1 MKNDIYLINN
11 NKLLVFASKR
21 NIKDS
26 NSRKKNLIFRN
37 EKISYIIIIALL
49 ILLYIILYI
58 FLVNNKEYRGM
69 PNLKNQNNKNL
80 FITLENTSKIIN
92 ITTEEDGSSYLAKI
106 VVQNK
111 IYHNPK
117 ISVIIPFFNI
127 EINLHDYLE
136 TIFNQSLKEME
147 IIFVDNGSTDN
158 SLYFLKKYAEKDF
171 RISII
176 KQEKINFGLAFNIG
190 LKIARGE
197 YLYLTDSNNY
207 LELNTL
213 EEMYKKITKEKSD
226 IIICKTKVIDLDNRK
241 EISEK
246 LNDDIKIDLI
256 PKNTVDCFILKYII
270 NSKIYLIF
278 AKDGL
283 GINYL
288 KKILFYQIIFNFQI

>member
-1 MKNDIYLINN
+1 MNNDIYLINN

-26 NSRKKNLIFRN
+26 NSVRKNLIFGN

-49 ILLYIILYI
+49 ILLYIILNYI

-69 PNLKNQNNKNL
+69 PNLKNENNKNL

-92 ITTEEDGSSYLAKI
+92 ITTQEDGSSYLAKI

-111 IYHNPK
+111 IYHTPK

-176 KQEKINFGLAFNIG
+176 KQEKINFGLAYNIG

-226 IIICKTKVIDLDNRK
+226 IIICKTKGIDLDNRK
-241 EISEK
+241 EISEN
-246 LNDDIKIDLI
+246 LNDNIKLDLI
-256 PKNTVDCFILKYII
+256 PKNTVDCIILKYMI
-270 NSKIYLIF
+270 NSKI
-278 AKDGL
+278 
-283 GINYL
+283 
-288 KKILFYQIIFNFQI
+288 